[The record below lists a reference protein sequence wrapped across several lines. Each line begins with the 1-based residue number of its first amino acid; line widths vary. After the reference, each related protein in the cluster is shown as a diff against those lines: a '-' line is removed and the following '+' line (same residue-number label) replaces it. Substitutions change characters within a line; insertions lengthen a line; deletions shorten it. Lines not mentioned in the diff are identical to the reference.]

1 MTITRKYNEVGLTG
15 EGKVKEIGK
24 RKITYQKTLPRQNKH
39 KRRAYSHPVF

>member
-24 RKITYQKTLPRQNKH
+24 KKDNLPENAPSPK
-39 KRRAYSHPVF
+39 